1 MGAYPHWFLWEGQ
14 VEFLDCCWCL
24 FQVVGGDPHGF
35 HEPVWKPS
43 RFLRSLFA
51 RYGIPEE
58 VASDNGPQL
67 ASEEFSQFLKQNG
80 VKFTRVPPYHPA
92 SNGAAELSAQTAK
105 KVLTK
110 QVLDGKANSLSL
122 EHRLANFIILNRSK
136 PHTVTGQ
143 SPAELFLGRQIRNC
157 FTLLKPNLNRAVDD
171 QQLRQKEHHDEGRV
185 KRREFKLTE
194 VVLVS
199 NWRRGVERW
208 MPGRI
213 AQVKGPRTYLVRC
226 EDQIRFVHM
235 DHLKSALW
243 IESSSSWE
251 GEEDSNY
258 ARNFP
263 SSQAEVKSGAW
274 SPSEPLIHPRQEEFR
289 MQVTWGNRTQLR
301 WHQNHHWEMLWREPF
316 PQGHHCHRTQHWG
329 IQAGRRDHHA
339 DSYVKCEHY
348 LSRWRTLNIAN
359 LLDLHFLVAVV
370 MLTNPFIREEC
381 NIRFQ
386 APCIFHLRSTLKME
400 D

>member
-1 MGAYPHWFLWEGQ
+1 MKTIE
-14 VEFLDCCWCL
+14 V
-24 FQVVGGDPHGF
+24 
-35 HEPVWKPS
+35 
-43 RFLRSLFA
+43 LRSLFA

-80 VKFTRVPPYHPA
+80 VTFTRVPPYHPA

-213 AQVKGPRTYLVRC
+213 AQVKGP
-226 EDQIRFVHM
+226 
-235 DHLKSALW
+235 AL
-243 IESSSSWE
+243 
-251 GEEDSNY
+251 
-258 ARNFP
+258 
-263 SSQAEVKSGAW
+263 
-274 SPSEPLIHPRQEEFR
+274 
-289 MQVTWGNRTQLR
+289 T
-301 WHQNHHWEMLWREPF
+301 
-316 PQGHHCHRTQHWG
+316 
-329 IQAGRRDHHA
+329 
-339 DSYVKCEHY
+339 
-348 LSRWRTLNIAN
+348 
-359 LLDLHFLVAVV
+359 
-370 MLTNPFIREEC
+370 
-381 NIRFQ
+381 
-386 APCIFHLRSTLKME
+386 
-400 D
+400 

>member
-1 MGAYPHWFLWEGQ
+1 MLLLLRGFSNVTFVFPWASSLQGNHYTPWKWPAKPWERIHIDFFEKGKLNFLIVVDAYSKWLEVTPMGSMTSLKTIE
-14 VEFLDCCWCL
+14 V
-24 FQVVGGDPHGF
+24 
-35 HEPVWKPS
+35 
-43 RFLRSLFA
+43 LRSLFA
-51 RYGIPEE
+51 RYGIPKE
-58 VASDNGPQL
+58 VVSDNGPQL

-92 SNGAAELSAQTAK
+92 SNGAAERSVQTAK
-105 KVLTK
+105 TVLTK

-122 EHRLANFIILNRSK
+122 EHRLANFIISNRSK

-157 FTLLKPNLNRAVDD
+157 FTLLKPNLNRVVDD

-208 MPGRI
+208 MPGSI

-226 EDQIRFVHM
+226 EDQMRFVHM

-258 ARNFP
+258 ARNCP

-301 WHQNHHWEMLWREPF
+301 
-316 PQGHHCHRTQHWG
+316 
-329 IQAGRRDHHA
+329 
-339 DSYVKCEHY
+339 
-348 LSRWRTLNIAN
+348 
-359 LLDLHFLVAVV
+359 
-370 MLTNPFIREEC
+370 
-381 NIRFQ
+381 
-386 APCIFHLRSTLKME
+386 
-400 D
+400 